1 MSWNLKILISTNTT
15 AYLVWPKQICK
26 KIYIYNVKYFYGKLK
41 KLYGWEKRHLCPCRS
56 SSYFCDRLFKSY
68 IQEKKY
74 LKSNSSNLMQAGLSR
89 MIIPIKLDSSTLKE
103 RGMARWGGLK
113 SKSLVGPPRLRKGM
127 HHHYIHWKFDLTCIV
142 RNIIS
147 IWTTY

>member
-1 MSWNLKILISTNTT
+1 MTNVQYALKLFISSNTV
-15 AYLVWPKQICK
+15 AYTVWPK
-26 KIYIYNVKYFYGKLK
+26 YIFFNVRNFF
-41 KLYGWEKRHLCPCRS
+41 EKSKNCIAENCRS
-56 SSYFCDRLFKSY
+56 GSYFCDRLFKSY